1 MSRLKGKSTS
11 PEYTKLVMGPSLCF
25 CGVGQ
30 PICSAVQR
38 RGNFHSTLG
47 AKPESPENCQYVCQP
62 GSCLSKMPISLVAR
76 GIPAVCRDT
85 SCTVTVLGW
94 PPPAKGEPVPAEP
107 APKPV
112 GAANA
117 TDAAVGS
124 SVVKLRKS
132 FITALNIKEPQKPC
146 GRLR

>member
-1 MSRLKGKSTS
+1 ML
-11 PEYTKLVMGPSLCF
+11 L
-25 CGVGQ
+25 
-30 PICSAVQR
+30 R
-38 RGNFHSTLG
+38 RGPADLFGGPAARQLPFDTRSKTGVTRELPVGVPARFVLEQNADIVG
-47 AKPESPENCQYVCQP
+47 RARNP
-62 GSCLSKMPISLVAR
+62 GRLSRHQLHRHGFGLA
-76 GIPAVCRDT
+76 
-85 SCTVTVLGW
+85 
-94 PPPAKGEPVPAEP
+94 PPAKGEPVPAEP

-117 TDAAVGS
+117 TDAAVVKPSS